1 MHGEFKIIPVYTAF
15 GNLNNVFCHLLC
27 RLMKHW
33 NIYEEIENMTL
44 NP

>member
-1 MHGEFKIIPVYTAF
+1 MHGEFKIIPVYTAC
-15 GNLNNVFCHLLC
+15 GNLSNVFCHLLC
-27 RLMKHW
+27 CLMKRW